1 MPEKTVLLTIENNIA
16 YVALN
21 RAEKHNAI
29 NMMMFYQLD
38 KIIKQ
43 LQKDRTLRA
52 VIVHGKGVDFCSGL
66 DVKSVMKA
74 PINVLK
80 LLFKWLPGQSNLA
93 QRVSTGW
100 RKIPAPVIMALH
112 GRVWGGGLQIALGGD
127 FRFVEPSA
135 TLSILEARWGLIPDM
150 GGTLAL
156 KEHLPA
162 DQAKLLAMTGK
173 EVTAEQALEYNLVTE
188 ICSDPITSAKALAE
202 SLCQQ
207 SPDAVAGVK
216 KLYNNVWWRSDRF
229 TLARETYYQLRVML
243 SKNQKIKSYNQT
255 HEKELAKAF
264 KNRRPW

>member
-1 MPEKTVLLTIENNIA
+1 MPETTVLLTIENNIA

-21 RAEKHNAI
+21 REGKHNAI
-29 NMMMFYQLD
+29 NMNMFYQLD
-38 KIIKQ
+38 NIIKQ
-43 LQKDRTLRA
+43 LQKDKTLRA

-74 PINVLK
+74 PINILK

-127 FRFVEPSA
+127 FRFVEPTA

-156 KEHLPA
+156 KEHLPS

-173 EVTAEQALEYNLVTE
+173 ELNPQQALEYNLITDIV
-188 ICSDPITSAKALAE
+188 SDPLASAKVLAE

-216 KLYNNVWWRSDRF
+216 KLYNQVWWRSDRF
-229 TLARETYYQLRVML
+229 TLARETYYQFKVILG
-243 SKNQKIKSYNQT
+243 KNQKIKSYNQT
-255 HEKELAKAF
+255 HDKSDAKAF
-264 KNRRPW
+264 KNRRSW

>member
-1 MPEKTVLLTIENNIA
+1 MPEKTVLLTIENHIA

-43 LQKDRTLRA
+43 LQKDKALRA
-52 VIVHGKGVDFCSGL
+52 VIVHGEGVDFCSGL

-74 PINVLK
+74 PINIIK

-93 QRVSTGW
+93 QRLSTGW

-112 GRVWGGGLQIALGGD
+112 GRVWGGGLHIALGGD
-127 FRFVEPSA
+127 FRFVTPTA
-135 TLSILEARWGLIPDM
+135 TLSILETRWGLIPDM

-173 EVTAEQALEYNLVTE
+173 ELTPQQALDYHLITE
-188 ICSDPITSAKALAE
+188 ISVDPMASAKALAAT
-202 SLCQQ
+202 LCQQ
-207 SPDAVAGVK
+207 SPDSVAGVK
-216 KLYNNVWWRSDRF
+216 KLYNQTWWQSDRF
-229 TLARETYYQLRVML
+229 TLARETFYQLKVMN
-243 SKNQKIKSYNQT
+243 SQNQKIKSYNQT
-255 HEKELAKAF
+255 HDKEQAKAF
-264 KNRRPW
+264 KNRSSW